1 MVLRMQVLQALPGNV
16 GVDGGRRNISMT
28 QQDLNRPQV
37 GTMVEQM
44 CGEGMSQSMWGQ
56 RCSDS

>member
-16 GVDGGRRNISMT
+16 GVDGGRGNVSMAK
-28 QQDLNRPQV
+28 QDLNRSQV

-44 CGEGMSQSMWGQ
+44 RSESMSQGMG
-56 RCSDS
+56 